1 LVRELGGFN
10 VFSDTP
16 NLVAAKVTA
25 IWMRERK
32 QTGGPDREDNTIIVI
47 GRGYRAEDLR
57 RSLRYFAGAAAGSR
71 PPM

>member
-1 LVRELGGFN
+1 MHELGGSN
-10 VFSDTP
+10 VCSDSP

-32 QTGGPDREDNTIIVI
+32 QTGGLGREDNTIIVI

-57 RSLRYFAGAAAGSR
+57 RLLCYFARAAAGSR